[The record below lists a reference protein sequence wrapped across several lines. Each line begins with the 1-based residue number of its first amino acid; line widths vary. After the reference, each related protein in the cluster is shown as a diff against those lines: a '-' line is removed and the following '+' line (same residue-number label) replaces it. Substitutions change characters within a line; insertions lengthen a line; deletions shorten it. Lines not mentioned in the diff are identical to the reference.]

1 MPFYSI
7 VHVGYDIIC
16 PMSNPY
22 YKDYADF
29 LSERFD
35 GKVQKIT
42 INAGF
47 TCPNRDGSLGRGGCS
62 YCNNSSFSPTT
73 GTPSQS
79 IAQQILDGKRFFS
92 KKYPEMRYLAYFQSH
107 TNTYGELERLTNIYK
122 EALADDEV
130 VGLIIGTRPDC
141 MPDALLNRLVELN
154 KLKPIII
161 EYGAESSHN
170 TTLTLVNR
178 CHDWETT
185 VDAVMRTHQAGLA
198 VGLHFILGLPGE
210 TREMMM
216 ETVDRASRLPIDCVK
231 FHQLQIIKGT
241 RLAADYMSG
250 KTDIR
255 LLDVDE
261 YIELCA
267 EIIHRLR
274 PDIAIER
281 FVSQSPD
288 NLLIAPRWGLKNY
301 EFTHR
306 LFNTLS
312 HK

>member
-1 MPFYSI
+1 
-7 VHVGYDIIC
+7 
-16 PMSNPY
+16 MSNPY

-29 LSERFD
+29 LAERFD

-42 INAGF
+42 VNAGF
-47 TCPNRDGSLGRGGCS
+47 TCPNRDGSLGRAGCS

-73 GTPSQS
+73 GAPSQS
-79 IAQQILDGKRFFS
+79 ISQQILNGKRFFS
-92 KKYPEMRYLAYFQSH
+92 KKYPEMRYLAYFQSY
-107 TNTYGELERLTNIYK
+107 TNTYGEVERLINLYK

-141 MPDALLNRLVELN
+141 MPDILLTRLAELN

-170 TTLTLVNR
+170 LTLATVNR

-185 VDAVMRTHQAGLA
+185 VDTTIRTHQAGLV

-210 TREMMM
+210 TKEMMM
-216 ETVDRASRLPIDCVK
+216 ETVDRASLLPIDCVK

-241 RLAADYMSG
+241 RLAADYLNG
-250 KTDIR
+250 KIDIH
-255 LLDVDE
+255 LFEVDE
-261 YIELCA
+261 YIALCA
-267 EIIHRLR
+267 DIISRIR

-306 LFNTLS
+306 LFNALA